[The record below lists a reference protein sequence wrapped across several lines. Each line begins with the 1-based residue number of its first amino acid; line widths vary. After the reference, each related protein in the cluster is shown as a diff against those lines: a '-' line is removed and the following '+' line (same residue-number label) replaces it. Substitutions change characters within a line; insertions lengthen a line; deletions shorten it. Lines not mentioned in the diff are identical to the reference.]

1 MTRLWSISKPNRLT
15 PAGDVTM
22 LNFGRSHRHAN
33 EQAEGDG

>member
-15 PAGDVTM
+15 PAGDAIMPV
-22 LNFGRSHRHAN
+22 FGRSPRHGN